1 LITAGSFRL
10 TNGSSIEFG
19 AVSLKNLISMI
30 ISQRWADAGD
40 VTPDQAQD
48 DKQRGLTEKQRDK
61 N

>member
-1 LITAGSFRL
+1 LITTGSFRL
-10 TNGSSIEFG
+10 TNGSSIGFG